1 MGGFFFDFE
10 PFRTASSDRDAP
22 RRFIEPP
29 PFNLANCYKDSSN
42 LTPLVFILSK
52 GSDPTKAFN
61 IFCTEMKFNRKV
73 QSLSLGQGQGP
84 KATTMIEEATAKGAW
99 VYLQNCHLF
108 VSWLINLEVLCDGLT
123 PEKTHRDFR
132 LWLTSMPCAQFP
144 VSILQNGV
152 KMTNEP
158 PKGLKANLKATYYK
172 MTDADLQSTDKPE
185 AYRKLLFAL
194 CFFHACCQ
202 ERRKFGPLG
211 WNVPYEFNETD
222 LDISRDQLQLFLDAY
237 DEIPYRVLCFL
248 TSYINYG
255 GRVTDYIDI
264 RTCDVIMKSFY
275 RPQIFETDYPFE
287 PSGTYRSIDP
297 DPENPHQSYMDY
309 IETLPL
315 TAGPAIFGMHDNA
328 NISCAFTEAMGMFD
342 TLLTMEASGGGGGG
356 GGSEELIAYEVS
368 QITEKLSQRGRFDVP
383 GIQMQY
389 PVLYEESMNTVLAQ
403 ECIRYNK
410 LVDVMELTL
419 PQLDKALQGLVVMSG
434 ELEAMGNSIA
444 LGQVPGAWEAKAYP
458 SLKPLG
464 PWTDD
469 LMLRLD
475 FIRDWIRDGIP
486 ITFWISGFYFPQ
498 AFLTGSMQ
506 NYARSKQFPI
516 DTIAFDF
523 IMLDTFSADSITTK
537 PSDGVYIRGLFLEGA
552 RWDPEIRSL
561 NDSRPKQLFSPAPI
575 MHLSPCKDREEPTG
589 GIYRCPIYKV
599 LSRRGVLS
607 TTGHS
612 TNFVMWIEIPSN
624 REDGINNDGK
634 VDQLEWAKGGVAAF
648 CSLKF

>member
-1 MGGFFFDFE
+1 MG
-10 PFRTASSDRDAP
+10 
-22 RRFIEPP
+22 
-29 PFNLANCYKDSSN
+29 
-42 LTPLVFILSK
+42 
-52 GSDPTKAFN
+52 
-61 IFCTEMKFNRKV
+61 
-73 QSLSLGQGQGP
+73 
-84 KATTMIEEATAKGAW
+84 W

-172 MTDADLQSTDKPE
+172 MTDVDLQSTDKPE

-297 DPENPHQSYMDY
+297 DPESPHQSYMDY

-368 QITEKLSQRGRFDVP
+368 QITEKLSQ
-383 GIQMQY
+383 
-389 PVLYEESMNTVLAQ
+389 
-403 ECIRYNK
+403 
-410 LVDVMELTL
+410 
-419 PQLDKALQGLVVMSG
+419 
-434 ELEAMGNSIA
+434 
-444 LGQVPGAWEAKAYP
+444 
-458 SLKPLG
+458 
-464 PWTDD
+464 
-469 LMLRLD
+469 
-475 FIRDWIRDGIP
+475 
-486 ITFWISGFYFPQ
+486 

-537 PSDGVYIRGLFLEGA
+537 PTDGVYIRGLFLEGA

-599 LSRRGVLS
+599 LSRRGILS

>member
-1 MGGFFFDFE
+1 
-10 PFRTASSDRDAP
+10 
-22 RRFIEPP
+22 
-29 PFNLANCYKDSSN
+29 
-42 LTPLVFILSK
+42 
-52 GSDPTKAFN
+52 
-61 IFCTEMKFNRKV
+61 
-73 QSLSLGQGQGP
+73 
-84 KATTMIEEATAKGAW
+84 
-99 VYLQNCHLF
+99 
-108 VSWLINLEVLCDGLT
+108 
-123 PEKTHRDFR
+123 
-132 LWLTSMPCAQFP
+132 
-144 VSILQNGV
+144 
-152 KMTNEP
+152 
-158 PKGLKANLKATYYK
+158 
-172 MTDADLQSTDKPE
+172 
-185 AYRKLLFAL
+185 
-194 CFFHACCQ
+194 
-202 ERRKFGPLG
+202 
-211 WNVPYEFNETD
+211 
-222 LDISRDQLQLFLDAY
+222 
-237 DEIPYRVLCFL
+237 
-248 TSYINYG
+248 
-255 GRVTDYIDI
+255 
-264 RTCDVIMKSFY
+264 
-275 RPQIFETDYPFE
+275 
-287 PSGTYRSIDP
+287 
-297 DPENPHQSYMDY
+297 
-309 IETLPL
+309 
-315 TAGPAIFGMHDNA
+315 
-328 NISCAFTEAMGMFD
+328 MGMFD

-537 PSDGVYIRGLFLEGA
+537 PQDGVFIRGLFLEGA